1 MCVLFCCCWCTQA
14 SNLYIYICA
23 FVHAFSGLY
32 DIVLGGLFAENKV
45 FSCSPKDWKVLV
57 LCACMLHACLLWFS
71 VFSCS
76 PPFLEV
82 WLIIRLVWMYVCVNT
97 HTHTHACS
105 HTHTFELK
113 KWITHTHTH
122 TFELKKWLFCFFNLL
137 SVLMCPRS

>member
-76 PPFLEV
+76 PPLLRSVTDNKIGVNVCMCKHTYTYTCLFTHTHFWTEEV
-82 WLIIRLVWMYVCVNT
+82 DNT
-97 HTHTHACS
+97 HTHTHFW
-105 HTHTFELK
+105 TQEVD
-113 KWITHTHTH
+113 
-122 TFELKKWLFCFFNLL
+122 CFVFLIYFQF
-137 SVLMCPRS
+137 